1 VQAALDRLRAMGPE
15 ETLKR
20 GYALVQSLDGK
31 LIRSVAA
38 ANKQSELVV
47 RFSDGKLP
55 VTTHR
60 GAKT

>member
-1 VQAALDRLRAMGPE
+1 
-15 ETLKR
+15 LKR

-31 LIRSVAA
+31 LIRGVAA
-38 ANKQSELVV
+38 AKKQSELVV